1 LLVPT
6 DAWYRQVHDRLLQGD
21 PTASADC
28 AGAVIGPLTKR
39 LERRFPELRGSDVLA
54 DAVTDAVFSYLKRP
68 EQYDPSKRGLLGYLA
83 MAAEG
88 DLKNAL
94 AKGRR
99 RKEMEL
105 PLEDV
110 DLDTVAGNMVVGPG
124 DPAGEVDVEEIRS
137 GVSAMFDDP
146 RDRQLAELVLDG
158 ERSVDLFAR
167 ILKLENLP
175 IDEQRREVKRHK
187 DRIKKRLE
195 RYGQGIRRRGQE

>member
-21 PTASADC
+21 ATASADC

-39 LERRFPELRGSDVLA
+39 LERRFPELRGSDVLV
-54 DAVTDAVFSYLKRP
+54 DAVTDAVFSYLRQP
-68 EQYDPSKRGLLGYLA
+68 GQYDPARRGLLGFLA

-94 AKGRR
+94 AKWHR
-99 RKEMEL
+99 RKEMEV
-105 PLEDV
+105 PLDDV
-110 DLDTVAGNMVVGPG
+110 DLEVVAGNRMVGPG
-124 DPAGEVDVEEIRS
+124 DPAGEFDLDEIRS
-137 GVSAMFDDP
+137 GVRALFDDP
-146 RDRQLAELVLDG
+146 RDRQMADLVLEG
-158 ERSVDLFAR
+158 ERSIELFAR
-167 ILKLENLP
+167 ILGLEGLP

-195 RYGQGIRRRGQE
+195 RYGQSIRRRRQ